1 MSLNSSKLTCWS
13 PLISASWKCQGEFV
27 RGSWFNTCTQININ
41 NCKQQKQLQITCT
54 ISPSSSSVSST
65 PSRVRTN
72 LISDVD
78 TIPFP
83 SCIYGDFHWFQN
95 WFIPVSIFP
104 SLLPYFD
111 VLLLSFTLSK
121 TLKACLRS
129 SGVSFSCSLWR
140 RCQYYSH
147 VTLRDVLVEVSFTPP
162 HPSPWS
168 SNQQIR
174 QSPQSQNHRH
184 RRPSGKVGDDCSGV
198 KIEVEVEQTHIYHI
212 IELLLCR
219 VAAWNRNNCHKKS
232 WLHSLFKILL
242 WIQRLQDP
250 PMNSTT
256 SRSSIM
262 NSKTPNDRKT
272 APNSFV
278 DTVPSPSW
286 WFSKLFCQIYHLYD
300 RNLIKHDE
308 NPLESLDIFVWHHN
322 RKLERM

>member
-1 MSLNSSKLTCWS
+1 MEIFIDFRIDSFLFLFSLHFCLILTFF
-13 PLISASWKCQGEFV
+13 SWALPCQRLWRPVLGLLAFLSLVLSEED
-27 RGSWFNTCTQININ
+27 
-41 NCKQQKQLQITCT
+41 
-54 ISPSSSSVSST
+54 
-65 PSRVRTN
+65 
-72 LISDVD
+72 ISD
-78 TIPFP
+78 
-83 SCIYGDFHWFQN
+83 
-95 WFIPVSIFP
+95 
-104 SLLPYFD
+104 
-111 VLLLSFTLSK
+111 
-121 TLKACLRS
+121 
-129 SGVSFSCSLWR
+129 
-140 RCQYYSH
+140 YSH

-198 KIEVEVEQTHIYHI
+198 EIEAEVEQTHIYHI

-232 WLHSLFKILL
+232 WLHSLFKMLL

>member
-65 PSRVRTN
+65 PRRVRTN
-72 LISDVD
+72 LISEVD

-83 SCIYGDFHWFQN
+83 SCIHGDFHWFQN

-140 RCQYYSH
+140 RYQYYSH
-147 VTLRDVLVEVSFTPP
+147 VTLRAVLVEVSFTPP

-184 RRPSGKVGDDCSGV
+184 RRPSGKVGDDCSGGSCWSWSWN
-198 KIEVEVEQTHIYHI
+198 KLTSI
-212 IELLLCR
+212 ISSSSSCVGLLPGTETIATTNPDSILSSRCSYEFKDFKNSR
-219 VAAWNRNNCHKKS
+219 SSYEFKD
-232 WLHSLFKILL
+232 FKIL
-242 WIQRLQDP
+242 DYEF
-250 PMNSTT
+250 
-256 SRSSIM
+256 
-262 NSKTPNDRKT
+262 K
-272 APNSFV
+272 
-278 DTVPSPSW
+278 DT
-286 WFSKLFCQIYHLYD
+286 
-300 RNLIKHDE
+300 
-308 NPLESLDIFVWHHN
+308 
-322 RKLERM
+322 

>member
-65 PSRVRTN
+65 PSLVSTN
-72 LISDVD
+72 FISEVD

-140 RCQYYSH
+140 RYQ
-147 VTLRDVLVEVSFTPP
+147 
-162 HPSPWS
+162 W
-168 SNQQIR
+168 
-174 QSPQSQNHRH
+174 
-184 RRPSGKVGDDCSGV
+184 
-198 KIEVEVEQTHIYHI
+198 
-212 IELLLCR
+212 LLTCYLERC
-219 VAAWNRNNCHKKS
+219 
-232 WLHSLFKILL
+232 I
-242 WIQRLQDP
+242 
-250 PMNSTT
+250 
-256 SRSSIM
+256 SRSVFYTSTSITLIIKPT
-262 NSKTPNDRKT
+262 NSPKSTEPE
-272 APNSFV
+272 
-278 DTVPSPSW
+278 PSASA
-286 WFSKLFCQIYHLYD
+286 S
-300 RNLIKHDE
+300 
-308 NPLESLDIFVWHHN
+308 
-322 RKLERM
+322 